1 MKYLI
6 NIWTEYAGSEEIY
19 KIEADNIDKVY
30 PLAADRAYENFIE
43 SGSYDAVIE
52 DNPDL
57 TEDQMYTLLDDSY
70 HYSVEEFK
78 GTEEEWNKY
87 EDL

>member
-6 NIWTEYAGSEEIY
+6 NIWTEYAGSEITCRVE
-19 KIEADNIDKVY
+19 EDTIDEVY
-30 PLAADRAYENFIE
+30 SLAANRAYEHFIE
-43 SGSYDAVIE
+43 SGGYDTIIE

-57 TEDQMYTLLDDSY
+57 TEDQLAELIDDSY
-70 HYSVEEFK
+70 HYSVEGFK
-78 GTEEEWNKY
+78 GIEEEWNEY